1 MRSNKPGKPSRT
13 HRSLLKTKSLRRAP
27 YKRIFTTFKSRTNNG
42 DIAELY
48 TTASWDSPVHEESH
62 TTDSDQ
68 EILRELRRY
77 YVWLYSEKPSLDN
90 ETPIKALRERPL
102 QQSDI
107 ELMERPVTLYECKQA
122 IRRLGLAKA
131 AGPDGLPAE
140 FYRSFE
146 ELVVKD
152 LHNTLQEAHT
162 LGVFPRSKGHRTP
175 IQKRRFA

>member
-1 MRSNKPGKPSRT
+1 M
-13 HRSLLKTKSLRRAP
+13 LLTKEF
-27 YKRIFTTFKSRTNNG
+27 FTTFKSRTNNG

-48 TTASWDSPVHEESH
+48 ITTSWDAPEHDEVH

-77 YVWLYSEKPSLDN
+77 YVWLYSAKPSLDN
-90 ETPIKALRERPL
+90 EAPIKALRERPL

-107 ELMERPVTLYECKQA
+107 ELMERPVTLFECKQA
-122 IRRLGLAKA
+122 IRRLGLSKA

-140 FYRSFE
+140 FYKSFE

-152 LHNTLQEAHT
+152 LYNTL
-162 LGVFPRSKGHRTP
+162 
-175 IQKRRFA
+175 